1 MRWRWAIRLAA
12 WLVPRAQRREWRR
25 KWESSVENW
34 WALLEE
40 RQELTPRAAAQVRR
54 YVRTAFS
61 DALHLRVRPDR
72 IRKFL
77 RGPAAV
83 FAAAGVFLLV
93 VAAASS
99 GFSGLRDYWREL
111 PYRNPDQLIH
121 SFQRDA
127 FGHPYGL
134 PTRIV
139 RLWRER
145 NQTLEGLAAF
155 WVSLRPVQLA
165 GRDVNAARVTGNFF
179 DLLGARAAR
188 GRTFLPADDPTM
200 QIPLVISHR
209 AWQRLFGSDPG
220 VIGKPVQLG
229 GRPAAIIGVMPERF
243 WAVSP
248 AIEVWGL
255 YRMETLGRPWLVHVL
270 ARLQPGVAV
279 SRARTELLDLARAER
294 VRWMGEAPDLHWVS
308 DQPLLAPWTSLGL
321 AISAGLV
328 LGFVLLQ
335 CARFALRRQERQ
347 FHWHYSAFLVAK
359 SFAFLLVLTLAWIE
373 ITSYV
378 ERAHGGLYRDVL
390 LTVGLGWVVF
400 VGCGGLL
407 WWLFRDQFRRCPVC
421 LHRLSMPVTIGS
433 WSSSLEPVSTEFL
446 CERGHGS
453 LCVPETESSAS
464 EPDRWTELDDSWR
477 ELFTK

>member
-1 MRWRWAIRLAA
+1 
-12 WLVPRAQRREWRR
+12 
-25 KWESSVENW
+25 
-34 WALLEE
+34 
-40 RQELTPRAAAQVRR
+40 
-54 YVRTAFS
+54 
-61 DALHLRVRPDR
+61 
-72 IRKFL
+72 
-77 RGPAAV
+77 
-83 FAAAGVFLLV
+83 
-93 VAAASS
+93 
-99 GFSGLRDYWREL
+99 
-111 PYRNPDQLIH
+111 
-121 SFQRDA
+121 
-127 FGHPYGL
+127 
-134 PTRIV
+134 
-139 RLWRER
+139 
-145 NQTLEGLAAF
+145 
-155 WVSLRPVQLA
+155 
-165 GRDVNAARVTGNFF
+165 
-179 DLLGARAAR
+179 
-188 GRTFLPADDPTM
+188 
-200 QIPLVISHR
+200 
-209 AWQRLFGSDPG
+209 
-220 VIGKPVQLG
+220 
-229 GRPAAIIGVMPERF
+229 MPERF

-294 VRWMGEAPDLHWVS
+294 VRWMGEAPDLHCVS